1 MKKIIIPIIFVLLVA
16 LLIFLVLGFSMKNNA
31 SVGII
36 GGADGPTAIFVS
48 GSVLGALIPLVAVI
62 LLATVILGIAFHKKK

>member
-16 LLIFLVLGFSMKNNA
+16 LLIFLALGFSMKNNA

-48 GSVLGALIPLVAVI
+48 GGVLSALIPLVAVI